1 MTLTAARPSRLGL
14 VFALAGAFAACGGGS
29 GSPATRTAVE
39 VSAAARAISPTE
51 RLLPLLPDGAQVVV
65 EVDLARLRGN
75 AVVGSVVTKG
85 LAQLGADA
93 RLPGLPVAVQGS
105 PLALA
110 DAIVLAA
117 YGVGSDHAA
126 TITLVITK
134 SDVPGGTRLADDL
147 VVLAEPAWAAQV
159 DARAHIAH
167 DHAIVANPE
176 LLALRDHALPKGAAG
191 ATLRVTARLPFDARV
206 ALARASGVDT
216 TPSRLSLWCDIADDF
231 AVVIDADAS
240 DHGERGD
247 KDAAKRLAA
256 SLRGVL
262 ASIADAPT
270 VRALGVPNSI
280 EDARL
285 IAQGSWVR
293 AVISI
298 GPHHL
303 ARAAERAAALLDGG
317 GA

>member
-1 MTLTAARPSRLGL
+1 MTVARRFGRA
-14 VFALAGAFAACGGGS
+14 VVLAVSVVGACGS
-29 GSPATRTAVE
+29 GSSQSHTATD
-39 VSAAARAISPTE
+39 VSAAAREMSPTE
-51 RLLPLLPDGAQVVV
+51 RLLPLLPDGMQVVV
-65 EVDLARLRGN
+65 EIDLARLRSN
-75 AVVGSVVTKG
+75 SVVGAVVTKG
-85 LAQLGADA
+85 LTQLGADA

-110 DAIVLAA
+110 DALVLAA
-117 YGVGSDHAA
+117 YGVGSEHAA
-126 TITLVITK
+126 TITLVATK
-134 SDVPGGTRLADDL
+134 SDVPGGARIGDDL
-147 VVLAEPAWAAQV
+147 VVLADPEWVTQV
-159 DARAHIAH
+159 EARARIAH
-167 DHAIVANPE
+167 DHAITANAE
-176 LLALRDHALPKGAAG
+176 LLALRDHALPKGAPG

-206 ALARASGVDT
+206 ALARASGIDT
-216 TPSRLSLWCDIADDF
+216 TPSRLSLWCDVADDL

-247 KDAAKRLAA
+247 KDGAKRLAA
-256 SLRGVL
+256 ALRGVL
-262 ASIADAPT
+262 GSIADSAP
-270 VRALGVPNSI
+270 VRALGVPNSL
-280 EDARL
+280 EEARM